1 MEKYKRLFWI
11 SLIAMSI
18 CNIFTSCI
26 NIFDIEL
33 PDYIFI
39 IHMIVLL
46 ISVFALVYFSIK
58 LWLGSM
64 DSKK

>member
-11 SLIAMSI
+11 SLIVMSI

>member
-1 MEKYKRLFWI
+1 
-11 SLIAMSI
+11 MSI